1 MLCDRGFDKLQKY
14 LDLFGKINS
23 PKDDNMGEKFKKI
36 KKKHVFSK
44 LSLGKIFVFFL
55 IIF

>member
-23 PKDDNMGEKFKKI
+23 SKDDNMGEKFKKI